1 MRSVLALLRAA
12 WLTALS
18 YRVASLVSIAGLL
31 ASVVPIYFIANAL
44 QPIAAESI
52 RAEGSTY
59 FGFIIVGIAA
69 TYVIMSAVSAIPG
82 TLAGSIGSGTF
93 ESLLATR
100 TSLPVLLAGLAAY
113 PMVQS
118 LIRAALLLAGAAVIG
133 VDFAWRAMPVVALL
147 WILMVIAYVG
157 ISLVASALVLLF
169 RTSGPLTTA
178 VIAASGLLGGVYY
191 STAVIPGW
199 LSQLSNLVPLTYA
212 LRATRMLLLGG
223 ARWREV
229 GDDATMLM
237 LIAVTSLAIG
247 ALAFGAAL
255 RRSRTAGTL
264 SQY

>member
-1 MRSVLALLRAA
+1 MHSILALFRAA
-12 WLTALS
+12 WLSAMS
-18 YRVASLVSIAGLL
+18 YRVASIVSLLGLL

-52 RAEGSTY
+52 QSEGSTY
-59 FGFIIVGIAA
+59 FGFIMVGIAA
-69 TYVIMSAVSAIPG
+69 TYVLASAVSAIPAA
-82 TLAGSIGSGTF
+82 LAGSIGSGTF

-100 TSLPVLLAGLAAY
+100 TSLPVLLVGMSAY
-113 PMVQS
+113 PLAQS
-118 LIRAALLLAGAAVIG
+118 LLRAALLVAGAAVIG
-133 VDFAWRAMPVVALL
+133 VEIEWRAFPVVLLLLALL
-147 WILMVIAYVG
+147 IGAYAG
-157 ISLVASALVLLF
+157 IGLVASALILLF

-199 LSQLSNLVPLTYA
+199 LRLLSDLIPLTYA
-212 LRATRMLLLGG
+212 LRATRMILLGD
-223 ARWREV
+223 ADWSEV
-229 GDDATMLM
+229 AADTTMLA
-237 LIAVTSLAIG
+237 LIAGTSLALG